1 MQFTLRDGRTIPVEM
16 HKSKVVQTIRLLPAK
31 ERLEAIRRAGFNT
44 FLLRSG
50 EVFLDMLTDSGTNAI
65 SDNQQ
70 GASMCSDDAY
80 AGSESFYRLTEAVKR
95 VWGKDFVLP
104 VHQGRAAEHILA
116 RFFVRPGS
124 FLPMNYHFTTT
135 KAHFVMQGG
144 TVLELL
150 KPGALKIDSD
160 EPFKGDIDVEAVERV
175 IKDKGA
181 KNVPFVRMEATTN
194 LIGGQPFS
202 LSNLRQLKAVL
213 AKHGIPIMLDASLI
227 SENAFMIWKRDKSA
241 AGMSVAEI
249 LKEMMDLCDI
259 VYLSARKSCAG
270 RGGMIITNRRDFYD
284 GIAPMIP
291 VYEGFLTYGGMSS
304 REIEGIA
311 VGINEMADPEVAGSS
326 VEMISF
332 GVDKLK
338 RNGIP
343 VITPGGGLGIHLDA
357 KQFLPHISWE
367 QYPAGC
373 LAAAMYIT
381 SGVRGME
388 RGSMSVDRAANG
400 NESPSDVELLR
411 LAVPRRVFSASHIE
425 YMTDMA
431 IWLFEHKELIGGL
444 KFVQEPPVLRFFMG
458 RLAPVSD
465 WDKRLLDVVGSE
477 FGG

>member
-1 MQFTLRDGRTIPVEM
+1 MEFKLRDGRTIPVEM
-16 HKSKVVQTIRLLPAK
+16 HKTKVVQTINLLSPDKRLAS
-31 ERLEAIRRAGFNT
+31 IREGGFNT

-50 EVFLDMLTDSGTNAI
+50 DVFLDMLTDSGTNAV
-65 SDNQQ
+65 SDCQQ
-70 GASMCSDDAY
+70 GATMCSDDAY
-80 AGSESFYRLTEAVKR
+80 AGSESFYRLMDAVKQ

-116 RFFVRPGS
+116 RFFVKPGS

-135 KAHFVMQGG
+135 KAHFMMQGG
-144 TVLELL
+144 TVLELF
-150 KPGALKIDSD
+150 KKGALDIDSD
-160 EPFKGDIDVEAVERV
+160 EPFKGDIDIEEVEKV
-175 IKDKGA
+175 IKEKGA
-181 KNVPFVRMEATTN
+181 ANVPFVRMEATTN

-202 LSNLRQLKAVL
+202 LANLKAL
-213 AKHGIPIMLDASLI
+213 RKMLDKYGIPIMLDASLV

-241 AGMSVAEI
+241 AGMSVGEI
-249 LKEMMDLCDI
+249 LKTMMDLSDI

-270 RGGMIITNRRDFYD
+270 RGGMIITNRKDFYD

-311 VGINEMADPEVAGSS
+311 VGIREMVEPEVAGSS
-326 VEMISF
+326 VEMIRF

-338 RNGIP
+338 KNGIP

-357 KQFLPHISWE
+357 RAFLPHIGWN

-373 LAAAMYIT
+373 LAAAMYIA

-388 RGSMSVDRAANG
+388 RGSISMDRTPEGDEVPA
-400 NESPSDVELLR
+400 DVELLR
-411 LAVPRRVFSASHIE
+411 LAVPRRVFSSSHIE

-431 IWLFEHKELIGGL
+431 IWLFEHRHLVGGL

-458 RLAPVSD
+458 KLAPVSD
-465 WDKRLLDVVGSE
+465 WDSRLLEAVKAD
-477 FGG
+477 FGA